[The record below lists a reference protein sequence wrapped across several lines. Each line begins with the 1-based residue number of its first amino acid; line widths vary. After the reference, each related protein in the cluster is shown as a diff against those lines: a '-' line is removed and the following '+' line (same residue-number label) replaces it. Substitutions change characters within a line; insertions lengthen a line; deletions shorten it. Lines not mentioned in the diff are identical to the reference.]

1 MIQFNDLQFLTSKTL
16 RLSAKVIDLEY
27 YDAVYIDSI
36 IIDTEDTVCETGP
49 SDNPPFVLHLN
60 EPVKELN
67 TTINVTTLL
76 QDGPKMLFVYV
87 RCTGTPYPEPPCGLD
102 NQDTM
107 QPVVDYQ
114 SIYNTALKLAKCIG
128 KCGCLDGECSVDTA
142 FANFA
147 LQYFRMEQGLKNGNW
162 SDAYDA
168 YCWLMH
174 RHGNV
179 QYKGSSASRGCSCN
193 G

>member
-1 MIQFNDLQFLTSKTL
+1 MIQFNDLKFLTSKTL
-16 RLSAKVIDLEY
+16 RINAEVIDLGY
-27 YDAVYIDSI
+27 YNNVYIESI
-36 IIDTEDTVCETGP
+36 IIDTEDTVSETGP
-49 SDNPPFVLHLN
+49 SDNPPFILN
-60 EPVKELN
+60 LGTPVKKIN
-67 TTINVTTLL
+67 TTINVAPLL
-76 QDGPKMLFVYV
+76 DNGPKMLFVYL
-87 RCTGTPYPEPPCGLD
+87 RCTGVPAGDTPCGLD

-114 SIYNTALKLAKCIG
+114 SVYNTALKLAKCVG
-128 KCGCLDGECSVDTA
+128 KCGCLDGDCSIDTA

-147 LQYFRMEQGLKNGNW
+147 LQYFRMEQGLANGNW

-174 RHGNV
+174 KYGNIK
-179 QYKGSSASRGCSCN
+179 YKGSNASRGCSCN